1 MTSSKDK
8 YKDCCSHLKIC
19 SKSAT
24 CYLGIC
30 IGRGC
35 GGREAIL
42 DGGSHRTRQPL
53 STTSTPLPSSSTQ
66 PPIFLLQPPK
76 CAEIFPHQFLRISS
90 SQMTGPSIHHK
101 TNVKFRYFGKRTVLD
116 TGGLFFCLIDSS
128 MKRTLPWII
137 LGKHRHLLIFTSS
150 LGKVDLM

>member
-1 MTSSKDK
+1 MYRPNVMTSFKDK
-8 YKDCCSHLKIC
+8 YKDCWSHSKIC
-19 SKSAT
+19 SNSAT

-30 IGRGC
+30 IGRSC

-42 DGGSHRTRQPL
+42 DGGSHRTRQPP
-53 STTSTPLPSSSTQ
+53 STTTLPQ

-76 CAEIFPHQFLRISS
+76 CAEIFPHQFPRISS

-116 TGGLFFCLIDSS
+116 TGGLSWPDKQFHETNPSLDYLGSIGIFDMCL
-128 MKRTLPWII
+128 LF
-137 LGKHRHLLIFTSS
+137 G
-150 LGKVDLM
+150 